1 MCHLFETI
9 RIENGCIMHAG
20 WHEAR
25 MAASRLELWNL
36 HDPICLKEILN
47 IPDQWKTGLVRC
59 RITYGPQMESITFEN
74 YIRRPATSFKL
85 IECNHIDYHLKR
97 SDRSLLDDLFS
108 KRGNCDEIIIVK
120 EGVVTDTS
128 VSNLIFS
135 DGTKWYTPDMPLLKG
150 TCRQRLLEKGIISER
165 HIRPE
170 DLYRFSG
177 LKMIN
182 AMRYPDEETIVP
194 VSSISM

>member
-1 MCHLFETI
+1 L
-9 RIENGCIMHAG
+9 
-20 WHEAR
+20 
-25 MAASRLELWNL
+25 
-36 HDPICLKEILN
+36 
-47 IPDQWKTGLVRC
+47 
-59 RITYGPQMESITFEN
+59 ESITFEN
-74 YIRRPATSFKL
+74 YIRKPATSFKL

-128 VSNLIFS
+128 VSNLIFL
-135 DGTKWYTPDMPLLKG
+135 DGTTWYTPDMPLLKG
-150 TCRQRLLEKGIISER
+150 TCRQRLLEKGMISER

-182 AMRYPDEETIVP
+182 AMRYLNEETIVP